1 MAEINWMPDSINM
14 FIIQALHPRFRG
26 HHGRGNRKIAKSWK
40 TRTSSMRLL
49 KEKKKRWYG
58 VKDLKGSGITKLWK
72 VGEIRDERVKNDHD
86 TL

>member
-1 MAEINWMPDSINM
+1 MEEE
-14 FIIQALHPRFRG
+14 
-26 HHGRGNRKIAKSWK
+26 
-40 TRTSSMRLL
+40 TERLL
-49 KEKKKRWYG
+49 RAGRPGRLPWLLKKKRWYG

>member
-1 MAEINWMPDSINM
+1 MEEETERLLRA
-14 FIIQALHPRFRG
+14 
-26 HHGRGNRKIAKSWK
+26 GRPGRLPW
-40 TRTSSMRLL
+40 LL

-58 VKDLKGSGITKLWK
+58 VKDLKGSGIAKLWK